1 MPARVKGVPDRSRGR
16 DRKEGER
23 DVIYEVATIEVIAG
37 QEQAFEAAVAQAAP
51 HFRKSKGC
59 RSLALHRGIERPSVY
74 KLVVGW
80 DTVDD
85 HMVTFRNSPEFQ
97 EWRRLASPFFASP
110 PQVEHQAVALSAF

>member
-1 MPARVKGVPDRSRGR
+1 M
-16 DRKEGER
+16 
-23 DVIYEVATIEVIAG
+23 IYEVATIEVVAG
-37 QEQAFEAAVAQAAP
+37 AEAGFEAAVAEAAP
-51 HFRKSKGC
+51 YFKRSKGC

-80 DTVDD
+80 DTVED
-85 HMVTFRNSPEFQ
+85 HMVGFRNAPEFQ